1 MIKKNDKN
9 KDRIVR
15 HIRVRKRLSG
25 TTEMPRLCVFRSLNE
40 IYAQIID
47 DTKSITLVS
56 ASTREKALSDSLSG
70 KTKTEQAKLIGEVIA
85 KRALEHNIST
95 VVFDRGGYI
104 YTGRVS
110 AFADGAR
117 SQGLKF

>member
-1 MIKKNDKN
+1 MIKKDDKN
-9 KDRIVR
+9 KNRVVR
-15 HIRVRKRLSG
+15 HIRVRQCLSG
-25 TTEMPRLCVFRSLNE
+25 TAEMPRLCVFRSLNE

-56 ASTREKALSDSLSG
+56 ASTREKALKDSLSG
-70 KTKTEQAKLIGEVIA
+70 KTKSEQAKLVGELIA
-85 KRALEHNIST
+85 KRAIEHNISK

-110 AFADGAR
+110 ALADGAR

>member
-56 ASTREKALSDSLSG
+56 ASTREK
-70 KTKTEQAKLIGEVIA
+70 
-85 KRALEHNIST
+85 H
-95 VVFDRGGYI
+95 
-104 YTGRVS
+104 
-110 AFADGAR
+110 
-117 SQGLKF
+117 